1 MTTMRT
7 LLLATVTLG
16 LAGST
21 VMAAQAPRAA
31 SADVPPGATAPA
43 PVLLALKAAPTLEQR
58 RAAPRRGRPVLLA
71 LKAPPM

>member
-1 MTTMRT
+1 MRT
-7 LLLATVTLG
+7 LLLAASSLG
-16 LAGST
+16 LL
-21 VMAAQAPRAA
+21 A
-31 SADVPPGATAPA
+31 SAATAAPTPRSASAEVPAATADRA